1 MREKRWCWPGR
12 GRRGSRDDTGRLSQ
26 SLDGDAVRSMMKLGP
41 QTAIRGVFSV
51 GLINIVARVIAY
63 GKHIAITALIGLS
76 AQLDAFYMATT
87 VLGLTIFVFADVFDS
102 ACIPRLVRTLQA
114 DGEEKFRDLA
124 GSVLAFAF
132 VLAACLAVL
141 LSMVAPWT
149 PWIAPGFS
157 AEKKSFVLGNLLY
170 LAPMAVLF
178 LPYHAM
184 GAVLRARR
192 RFQAF
197 YLGEIVIA
205 VVTLVIV
212 LARHD
217 LPYVI
222 PVSFSAAYAAAF
234 LYVAAVARGAIRF
247 RPSFRE
253 DAIRE
258 IVRMLF
264 RLLPVY
270 LVFHLFTLVDRTFA
284 SYLPTGGVS
293 ALAYGLMIVLIPSTV
308 LMMENV
314 FITPLAESPERE
326 DMMRRIVE
334 GVLIVSV
341 PMAFFATAYADPI
354 VAVAFER
361 GVFTAG
367 STKMTGD
374 ALAFFAVAIPGLF
387 LWPIFYRL
395 FQILGK
401 LGSITAVACL
411 AVALNGGLNYLFMT
425 LGLGVKGIAL
435 ATSLSEY
442 ALVLGSVILL
452 RRAGISVATKGAFS
466 VLLMSLAIGAGALG
480 ATFAVPLDA
489 GTPAGLFVRAA
500 LFTMVSA
507 ALFYLAPS
515 EGVRRWRETVL
526 NEILPARRGRA
537 AAD

>member
-1 MREKRWCWPGR
+1 MILK
-12 GRRGSRDDTGRLSQ
+12 
-26 SLDGDAVRSMMKLGP
+26 P

-51 GLINIVARVIAY
+51 GLINAAARIIAY
-63 GKHIAITALIGLS
+63 AKHIAITALIGLS

-87 VLGLTIFVFADVFDS
+87 VLGLTIFVFGDVFDS
-102 ACIPRLVRTLQA
+102 AGIPRLVRTLRT

-132 VLAACLAVL
+132 ILAACLAFL
-141 LSMVAPWT
+141 LLLVAPWT

-157 AEKKSFVLGNLLY
+157 AEKKDLILGNLLF

-205 VVTLVIV
+205 TVTLIIILVW
-212 LARHD
+212 HD

-222 PVSFSAAYAAAF
+222 PVSFSAAYIAAC
-234 LYVAAVARGAIRF
+234 LYVAAVARSTIRF
-247 RPSFRE
+247 RLSFRE
-253 DAIRE
+253 EGIRE

-293 ALAYGLMIVLIPSTV
+293 ALAYGLMIVMIPSTV

-314 FITPLAESPERE
+314 FITPLAESPERG
-326 DMMRRIVE
+326 DMIRRIVE

-341 PMAFFATAYADPI
+341 PMAFFATAYAGPI

-367 STKMTGD
+367 STQMTGD
-374 ALAFFAVAIPGLF
+374 ALAFFAVAIPGFF
-387 LWPIFYRL
+387 LWPLFFRL

-401 LGSITAVACL
+401 LRGITIVACL
-411 AVALNGGLNYLFMT
+411 AVALNGGMNYLFLT

-435 ATSLSEY
+435 ATSLSDY
-442 ALVLGSVILL
+442 GLVLGSVLLL
-452 RRAGISVATKGAFS
+452 RKDGIRIATKEMLS
-466 VLLMSLAIGAGALG
+466 VLAVSVGVGAVALGVTHAVPPWGGSTVVLVLRAVVFLLVSGAL
-480 ATFAVPLDA
+480 FVFVPN
-489 GTPAGLFVRAA
+489 
-500 LFTMVSA
+500 
-507 ALFYLAPS
+507 
-515 EGVRRWRETVL
+515 EGIRRWRKTVL
-526 NEILPARRGRA
+526 EEILPGRSGRA

>member
-1 MREKRWCWPGR
+1 MMRF
-12 GRRGSRDDTGRLSQ
+12 
-26 SLDGDAVRSMMKLGP
+26 GP

-51 GLINIVARVIAY
+51 GLINATARVIAY

-76 AQLDAFYMATT
+76 AQLDAFYVATT
-87 VLGLTIFVFADVFDS
+87 VLALTIFVFGDVFDS
-102 ACIPRLVRTLQA
+102 AGIPRLVRTLQA
-114 DGEEKFRDLA
+114 DGEEKFRYLA
-124 GSVLAFAF
+124 GSILAFAF
-132 VLAACLAVL
+132 VLATCLGL
-141 LSMVAPWT
+141 LLLLVAPWT

-157 AEKKSFVLGNLLY
+157 AEKKDLVLGNLLF

-178 LPYHAM
+178 LPYHAV
-184 GAVLRARR
+184 GSVLRARR

-205 VVTLVIV
+205 AVTLIIILVW
-212 LARHD
+212 HD
-217 LPYVI
+217 HPYVI

-234 LYVAAVARGAIRF
+234 LYVAAVARGTIRF
-247 RPSFRE
+247 RLSVRE
-253 DAIRE
+253 EGIRE

-270 LVFHLFTLVDRTFA
+270 LVFHLFTLVDRAFA

-314 FITPLAESPERE
+314 FITPLAESPERG
-326 DMMRRIVE
+326 DMTRRIVE

-341 PMAFFATAYADPI
+341 PTAFFATAYAGPI

-367 STKMTGD
+367 STEMTGD
-374 ALAFFAVAIPGLF
+374 ALAFFAVAIPGFF

-401 LGSITAVACL
+401 LGSITTVACL

-435 ATSLSEY
+435 ATSLADY
-442 ALVLGSVILL
+442 GLVLGSVILL
-452 RRAGISVATKGAFS
+452 RRDGITVATKGVLS
-466 VLLMSLAIGAGALG
+466 VLLMSVGVGAAALG
-480 ATFAVPLDA
+480 ATFAVPIEA
-489 GTPAGLFVRAA
+489 GTPAGLFLRAA
-500 LFTMVSA
+500 LFTLVSA
-507 ALFYLAPS
+507 ALFYFVPN

-526 NEILPARRGRA
+526 HEILPARRGRA

>member
-1 MREKRWCWPGR
+1 
-12 GRRGSRDDTGRLSQ
+12 
-26 SLDGDAVRSMMKLGP
+26 MMTFGP

-51 GLINIVARVIAY
+51 GLINAAARVIAY

-76 AQLDAFYMATT
+76 AQLDAFYVATT
-87 VLGLTIFVFADVFDS
+87 VLALTIFVFGDVFDS
-102 ACIPRLVRTLQA
+102 AGIPRLVRTLQA
-114 DGEEKFRDLA
+114 DGEEKFRELA

-132 VLAACLAVL
+132 VLAACLGFFL
-141 LSMVAPWT
+141 LLIAPWT

-157 AEKKSFVLGNLLY
+157 AEKKALVLGNLLF

-184 GAVLRARR
+184 GSVLRARR

-205 VVTLVIV
+205 AVALVII

-217 LPYVI
+217 HPYII
-222 PVSFSAAYAAAF
+222 PISFSAAYAAAF
-234 LYVAAVARGAIRF
+234 LYVAAVARSAIRF
-247 RPSFRE
+247 RFRLSFRE
-253 DAIRE
+253 EGIRE

-270 LVFHLFTLVDRTFA
+270 LVFHLFILVDRTFA

-308 LMMENV
+308 LVMENV
-314 FITPLAESPERE
+314 FITPLAESRERG
-326 DMMRRIVE
+326 DMTRRIVE
-334 GVLIVSV
+334 GILIVSV
-341 PMAFFATAYADPI
+341 PMAFFAAAYAGPI

-367 STKMTGD
+367 STEMTGD
-374 ALAFFAVAIPGLF
+374 ALAYFAVAIPGFF

-401 LGSITAVACL
+401 LGSITAVAGL
-411 AVALNGGLNYLFMT
+411 AVVLNGGLNYLFMT
-425 LGLGVKGIAL
+425 LGMGVKGIAL
-435 ATSLSEY
+435 ATSLADY
-442 ALVLGSVILL
+442 GLVLGSVILL
-452 RRAGISVATKGAFS
+452 RRNGIAVATKGVLS
-466 VLLMSLAIGAGALG
+466 VLLMSAGVGAAALG
-480 ATFAVPLDA
+480 ATFAVPVEA
-489 GTPAGLFVRAA
+489 GTPAGLFLRAA
-500 LFTMVSA
+500 LFTLVSA
-507 ALFYLAPS
+507 ALFYFVPN
-515 EGVRRWRETVL
+515 ERVRRWRETVL
-526 NEILPARRGRA
+526 HEILPARRGRP